1 MTAKYQRQR
10 KFRAIPHKLTMH
22 FVLEAVFVGFRK
34 QWGTLQVDDITLWQ
48 APVSWSFSP
57 DKYFNGILQ
66 VILKRGQGKEVKF
79 GDTHPCFARVGQ
91 GGHCSKL
98 FNSLALTFTCKISVP
113 MIYHQIWFLF
123 FCFSQPIAVI
133 WWFLQHIWWY
143 ICKTNKQRKPIHD
156 ICYICWSNRNSLPLW
171 LVCTSDVETGSYAW
185 RFISGVHRWWPT
197 LSLTVKNWGKNKLG

>member
-57 DKYFNGILQ
+57 DKYFNGILR

-98 FNSLALTFTCKISVP
+98 FNGLALTFACKISVP
-113 MIYHQIWFLF
+113 MIYHQIWFF
-123 FCFSQPIAVI
+123 FFTFPNPLQSFGDFFNIFGDIYVKQINSINQYMIYIIYVGLIEIPSHYG
-133 WWFLQHIWWY
+133 WFAQAMLRQVHM
-143 ICKTNKQRKPIHD
+143 HED
-156 ICYICWSNRNSLPLW
+156 L
-171 LVCTSDVETGSYAW
+171 LVESIDDGLHC
-185 RFISGVHRWWPT
+185 
-197 LSLTVKNWGKNKLG
+197 L